1 MSARN
6 PKRKVYKTN
15 PKITISI
22 EKDLRWR
29 DVKDMVFESIEQG
42 VPSDFESKK
51 LAQLSIK
58 LLAEKQGSSQLN
70 LSFYPIVRSTLEYLT
85 PDELR
90 KIAIQCIVK
99 CTENVETSENI
110 VPIANKVGVIY
121 GRYFDARYKGKPYI
135 VSKQADF
142 VEEEVGVSR
151 LPRDGDLEDHQL
163 EEDQVYDI
171 MGALGHIPVSFD

>member
-15 PKITISI
+15 PKITISV

-29 DVKDMVFESIEQG
+29 DVKDMVFDSIEQG

-58 LLAEKQGSSQLN
+58 LLAEKQGRSQLN
-70 LSFYPIVRSTLEYLT
+70 LSFYPVVRSTLEHLT

-99 CTENVETSENI
+99 CTETEETSENI

-121 GRYFDARYKGKPYI
+121 GRFFDYRYKGKPYV
-135 VSKQADF
+135 VSKQADLL
-142 VEEEVGVSR
+142 EEEVGVVN
-151 LPRDGDLEDHQL
+151 LPKDGDLEENQL
-163 EEDQVYDI
+163 EEDEQYDI
-171 MGALGHIPVSFD
+171 MGALGHIPIDL

>member
-1 MSARN
+1 MSARD

-15 PKITISI
+15 PKITISV

-70 LSFYPIVRSTLEYLT
+70 LSFYPVVRSTLEHLT

-99 CTENVETSENI
+99 CTETEETGENI

-121 GRYFDARYKGKPYI
+121 GRYFDYRYKGKPYV
-135 VSKQADF
+135 VSKQSDF

-151 LPRDGDLEDHQL
+151 LPRDGDLDENQL
-163 EEDQVYDI
+163 EEGQVYDI
-171 MGALGHIPVSFD
+171 MGALGHIPVDL